1 MLGLPM
7 LRAINIETCLLRKD
21 LKVVVGLIEKE
32 CIARKAALERYLALV
47 QRMESYFN
55 GFTVEY
61 IERNKNTEAND
72 LAEVIS
78 RNMPMLVDIFFQVI
92 EECSVKTVMP
102 EPILI
107 DIIEGEDWCALIMAY
122 LRHYYELNSA
132 NEQIRMQQ

>member
-21 LKVVVGLIEKE
+21 LKVVVGWIEKE

-72 LAEVIS
+72 LAKVIS

-92 EECSVKTVMP
+92 EESSVKTVMP

-107 DIIEGEDWCALIMAY
+107 DITEGEDWCALIMAY